1 MSFKGLPRKNPQP
14 LEKEVQRDILDWLER
29 VGVWAW
35 RQNRG
40 AFAATHNGKRRFV
53 KFGCRGQSD
62 VGGVLPGGRALF
74 IEVKRPGGDGPTP
87 DQQWFIDTANRSG
100 GLAFVARGV
109 AEVEA
114 ALKAEGFVVKGG
126 RLQQE
131 V

>member
-1 MSFKGLPRKNPQP
+1 MGFKALPKKDAVP